1 MTAAATTAR
10 ATDPRDLEGERAT
23 VSVACLT
30 GGRDPLRLA
39 GILWLLRP
47 VVDEIVVAVDD
58 RNESSARV
66 LAEVADRLVL
76 FPHRAPGDRPI
87 PWLFGHCRSDWILN
101 IDDDEVPSA
110 ALLGELPPLL
120 QLPELT
126 HCWIARRW
134 LYPDP
139 KTFLAEAPWD
149 ADYQLRLV
157 RADPRFLR
165 FSDEFHRPVI
175 CEGPMRFVDAP
186 LWHLDTAVNSR
197 EQRLAKAAAYERA
210 RPGMRAGAYSHN
222 TGYYVPELRSDLR
235 LGAVPVHDRL
245 LIGRVLEHTPMPVSA
260 AVIERGR
267 REEIDAAWPGEP
279 HPESLYDALI
289 DLSGAPA
296 RLVAGVRQTIPAR
309 VTNLGNTPWRHG
321 GAITVGVRWEGT
333 GEGVRSSLPAT
344 IGPGE
349 TVTIPVHL
357 DPPSGS
363 PVRELEIDL
372 VHEHVRWFGK
382 AQRLS
387 FEIVHRRR
395 IALLGSGE
403 GLGAVLRALLL
414 VPDVEPV
421 ILDWDQAYPRRYDY
435 RHLRGIGAYLY
446 GIAGTARIAAVLR
459 SARVIGRPSSYLGL
473 EGFERL
479 LIVDNGLRPGAP
491 PRRERFYVLS
501 TAAAAQR
508 LGVAVT
514 QVLTE
519 DTSARRFPRALDAVA
534 GRTPLAE
541 LPSLLRE

>member
-1 MTAAATTAR
+1 VTAAATTAR
-10 ATDPRDLEGERAT
+10 ATDPRDLGSKRAT

-30 GGRDPLRLA
+30 GGLHPLRLA
-39 GILWLLRP
+39 GILRLLRP

-66 LAEVADRLVL
+66 LGEVADRLVL
-76 FPHRAPGDRPI
+76 FPHLAPGDRPI
-87 PWLFGHCRSDWILN
+87 PWLFGLCSSDWIFN

-110 ALLGELPPLL
+110 ALLVELRSLL

-126 HCWIARRW
+126 HCWVARRW

-157 RADPRFLR
+157 RVDPRFLR

-197 EQRLAKAAAYERA
+197 EQRLAKAVAYERA
-210 RPGMRAGAYSHN
+210 RPAMRAGAYSHN
-222 TGYYVPELRSDLR
+222 TGYYVPELRSNLT
-235 LGAVPVHDRL
+235 LSPVPPHDRV
-245 LIGRVLEHTPMPVSA
+245 LIREVLEDTPLPASS
-260 AVIERGR
+260 AVIERGG

-279 HPESLYDALI
+279 HAESLYEALI
-289 DLSGAPA
+289 DLSGAPPP
-296 RLVAGVRQTIPAR
+296 LVAGVRQTIPAR
-309 VTNLGNTPWRHG
+309 VSNLGDIPWRRG
-321 GAITVGVRWEGT
+321 GAITVGVRWGGM

-344 IGPGE
+344 IAPGE

-357 DPPSGS
+357 DPPPG
-363 PVRELEIDL
+363 PGVRELEVDL

-387 FEIVHRRR
+387 LEIVDRRR
-395 IALLGSGE
+395 IALVGSDE
-403 GLGAVLRALLL
+403 GVGVVLRTLLL
-414 VPDVEPV
+414 VPEVEPV
-421 ILDWDQAYPRRYDY
+421 ILDWGQANPRRYD
-435 RHLRGIGAYLY
+435 HGHVRGIGAYLY
-446 GIAGTARIAAVLR
+446 GIAGLDRASAVVR
-459 SARVIGRPSSYLGL
+459 SVRVVRRPSSYLGL

-479 LIVDNGLRPGAP
+479 LVVDEGLRRGAP
-491 PRRERFYVLS
+491 PRRERFYVFT
-501 TAAAAQR
+501 TACAAQR
-508 LGVAVT
+508 LGVPVT
-514 QVLTE
+514 QVLTGE
-519 DTSARRFPRALDAVA
+519 APIGWFSRGLNAVA
-534 GRTPLAE
+534 GRTSLAE